1 MKKGSLFNYESLVH
15 ATAAV
20 AGSTFALT
28 TFYPLDM
35 VKFRVQLQ
43 DKDLSEKTTL
53 QAIFHILKNE
63 GITALYRGLRP
74 TVTTMGVSNFVYFYT
89 FHGMKGFVPE
99 EMVNSR
105 TDFVLSIIAGVAN
118 VLLTNPLWVAN
129 NRLKNKEE
137 VPFTGLLDGMVHIA
151 SVEGIPALWKGV
163 FPSLML
169 VANPAIHFTVYE
181 ALKRRVKV
189 NSATGVF
196 LLSAVSKSVAT
207 LLTYPLQ
214 LAQTRQRLMKK
225 RLGTAALLMT
235 ILKKQGAKGLYQ
247 GMESKLLQT
256 VLATALMFVMYEKIV
271 QFVFKLLLGT
281 AKRKALKG

>member
-20 AGSTFALT
+20 AGSTFALS

-35 VKFRVQLQ
+35 VKFRVQMQ
-43 DKDLSEKTTL
+43 DKDLLEKSAF
-53 QAIFHILKNE
+53 QAIIHILKNE
-63 GITALYRGLRP
+63 GITSLYRGLRV

-99 EMVNSR
+99 EM
-105 TDFVLSIIAGVAN
+105 
-118 VLLTNPLWVAN
+118 
-129 NRLKNKEE
+129 E
-137 VPFTGLLDGMVHIA
+137 VPFTGLLDGMLHIA
-151 SVEGIPALWKGV
+151 SVEG
-163 FPSLML
+163 
-169 VANPAIHFTVYE
+169 
-181 ALKRRVKV
+181 
-189 NSATGVF
+189 
-196 LLSAVSKSVAT
+196 AVSKSVAT

-225 RLGTAALLMT
+225 RLGTAALLLM

-247 GMESKLLQT
+247 GMESKMLQT
-256 VLATALMFVMYEKIV
+256 VLSTALMFVMYEKIV

-281 AKRKALKG
+281 AKRKAMKG